1 MYCNIIGEKN
11 IYLTQYSVMLNTGLW
26 VTATENA
33 VFTGIPHKICR
44 LYRKSGAEN
53 KAEKIGTENP
63 QSADFSKSAENLR
76 KP

>member
-11 IYLTQYSVMLNTGLW
+11 MYLTQYSVMLNTGLW

-33 VFTGIPHKICR
+33 VFTGILHKICR

-53 KAEKIGTENP
+53 KAEKN
-63 QSADFSKSAENLR
+63 R
-76 KP
+76 H